1 MVPWRLR
8 HHESHLFPLS
18 VLKRPREDKEPLGA
32 VSTLMPRRRPRRR
45 KLPWLTFLLGLSLGY
60 GLAKPAAL
68 AQLSASLGEGAVL
81 LQPLFDPLGVGRRQ
95 VLVLGTDKVGDNTD
109 VMFSVRVQ
117 DGVTRIV
124 QLPRDT
130 YITSGR
136 LGVVKANALYGQA
149 GIAETKR
156 EMGRLLGVPIDRYI
170 KVNLDAV
177 ARVGDALGGVEVE
190 VPKRMVYVDRSQ
202 NLSIDLY
209 PGRQVLKGDDLLG
222 FLRFRHDEAG
232 DLGRMERQRLVLNQ
246 VFRKLTQ
253 PTSLA
258 QLPAL
263 IKIAGQDIHTD
274 LSPVEIT
281 QLAARLGHTRLNTE
295 RLAGRPYWEDSL
307 SYWMPDSNK
316 EHPAENDGPPP
327 P

>member
-1 MVPWRLR
+1 MGK
-8 HHESHLFPLS
+8 SHFSLS
-18 VLKRPREDKEPLGA
+18 VLKRPGYDKELLG
-32 VSTLMPRRRPRRR
+32 SDTTLRPRRRTRRR
-45 KLPWLTFLLGLSLGY
+45 KLPWLTFLFGLSLGY
-60 GLAKPAAL
+60 GLAKPAAF
-68 AQLSASLGEGAVL
+68 AQLSASLGKGAVL
-81 LQPLFDPLGVGRRQ
+81 LQPLFDSLGVGRRQ

-149 GIAETKR
+149 GIAETKL

-209 PGRQVLKGDDLLG
+209 PGRQVLKGNDLLG
-222 FLRFRHDEAG
+222 FLRFRHDDAG
-232 DLGRMERQRLVLNQ
+232 DLGRMERQRLVLNE
-246 VFRKLTQ
+246 VYRKLTQ
-253 PTSLA
+253 PTILVK
-258 QLPAL
+258 LPAL
-263 IKIAGQDIHTD
+263 IQIAGEDLHTD
-274 LSPVEIT
+274 LSAVEIT
-281 QLAARLGHTRLNTE
+281 QLAARLGHTRLKTE
-295 RLAGRPYWEDSL
+295 RLAGRPYWEDNL
-307 SYWMPDSNK
+307 SYWMPDSNR
-316 EHPAENDGPPP
+316 EHPAGNDAPPP

>member
-1 MVPWRLR
+1 MGQA
-8 HHESHLFPLS
+8 HSSLS
-18 VLKRPREDKEPLGA
+18 VLKRPRVDKESLG
-32 VSTLMPRRRPRRR
+32 SITTLRPRRQPRRR
-45 KLPWLTFLLGLSLGY
+45 KLPWLTFVLGLSLGY
-60 GLAKPAAL
+60 GLAKPAAV
-68 AQLSASLGEGAVL
+68 AQLSASLGEGAGL
-81 LQPLFDPLGVGRRQ
+81 LQQLLDPLGLGRRQ

-109 VMFSVRVQ
+109 VMFSVRV
-117 DGVTRIV
+117 DNGETHIV

-130 YITSGR
+130 YIASGR

-149 GIAETKR
+149 GIAETKL

-177 ARVGDALGGVEVE
+177 ARIGDALGGVEVE

-202 NLSIDLY
+202 HLTIDLY

-232 DLGRMERQRLVLNQ
+232 DLGRMERQRLVLNE

-253 PTSLA
+253 PTTLA

-263 IKIAGQDIHTD
+263 IKIAGEDIHTD
-274 LSPVEIT
+274 LSAVEIT
-281 QLAARLGHTRLNTE
+281 QLAARLGHTHLNTE
-295 RLAGRPYWEDSL
+295 RLAGRPYWEDNL

-316 EHPAENDGPPP
+316 EHPASNDDPPAR
-327 P
+327 

>member
-1 MVPWRLR
+1 MGK
-8 HHESHLFPLS
+8 SHLSLS
-18 VLKRPREDKEPLGA
+18 VLKRPGDDKELPG
-32 VSTLMPRRRPRRR
+32 SDTTLRPRRRTRRR
-45 KLPWLTFLLGLSLGY
+45 KLPWLTFLFGLSLGY
-60 GLAKPAAL
+60 GLAKPAAF

-81 LQPLFDPLGVGRRQ
+81 LQPLFDSLGVGRRQ

-149 GIAETKR
+149 GIAETKL

-177 ARVGDALGGVEVE
+177 TRVGDALGGVEVD
-190 VPKRMVYVDRSQ
+190 VPKRMAYVDRSQ
-202 NLSIDLY
+202 HLTIDLY
-209 PGRQVLKGDDLLG
+209 PGRQVLKGNDLLG

-232 DLGRMERQRLVLNQ
+232 DLGRMERQRLVLNE
-246 VFRKLTQ
+246 VYRKLTQ
-253 PTSLA
+253 PTILVK
-258 QLPAL
+258 LPAL
-263 IKIAGQDIHTD
+263 IQIAGEDLHTD
-274 LSPVEIT
+274 LSAVEIT
-281 QLAARLGHTRLNTE
+281 QLAARLGHTRLKTE
-295 RLAGRPYWEDSL
+295 RLAGRPYWEDNL
-307 SYWMPDSNK
+307 SYWMPDSNR
-316 EHPAENDGPPP
+316 EHPAGNDAPPP

>member
-1 MVPWRLR
+1 MVPPDWGAM
-8 HHESHLFPLS
+8 SQGYFSLS
-18 VLKRPREDKEPLGA
+18 VLKRPRDVKEPLGSA
-32 VSTLMPRRRPRRR
+32 TTVRPRRRPRRR
-45 KLPWLTFLLGLSLGY
+45 KLPWLTFVLGLSLGY
-60 GLAKPAAL
+60 GLAKPAAV
-68 AQLSASLGEGAVL
+68 AQLSASLGEGAGR
-81 LQPLFDPLGVGRRQ
+81 LQQLFDPFGVGRRQ
-95 VLVLGTDKVGDNTD
+95 VLVLGTDKAGDNTD

-117 DGVTRIV
+117 DGETHIV

-130 YITSGR
+130 YIASGR

-149 GIAETKR
+149 GIAETKL

-177 ARVGDALGGVEVE
+177 ARVGDALGGVEVD

-202 NLSIDLY
+202 HLSIDLY

-232 DLGRMERQRLVLNQ
+232 DLGRMERQRLVLNE
-246 VFRKLTQ
+246 VFHKLTQ
-253 PTSLA
+253 PTTLA

-263 IKIAGQDIHTD
+263 LKIAGEDILTD
-274 LSPVEIT
+274 LSAVEIT
-281 QLAARLGHTRLNTE
+281 QLATRLGQTRLNTE

-307 SYWMPDSNK
+307 SYWMPDSNQ
-316 EHPAENDGPPP
+316 EHPAGNDEPPAR
-327 P
+327 

>member
-1 MVPWRLR
+1 M
-8 HHESHLFPLS
+8 
-18 VLKRPREDKEPLGA
+18 LKRPREDKEPLGA
-32 VSTLMPRRRPRRR
+32 VGTLMPRRGRRRR

-60 GLAKPAAL
+60 GLAKPAAF

-81 LQPLFDPLGVGRRQ
+81 LQPLFDRLGVGRRQ

-136 LGVVKANALYGQA
+136 LGVVKANALYSQA
-149 GIAETKR
+149 GIAETKL

-177 ARVGDALGGVEVE
+177 ARVGDALGEVAVD

-202 NLSIDLY
+202 NLNTAYLRVEGQESGSSLLRRMLGQHLLEIPARVTGGMLGNLFWSSRHHDLAALVA
-209 PGRQVLKGDDLLG
+209 PFGAQINQPVSAANHIKV
-222 FLRFRHDEAG
+222 
-232 DLGRMERQRLVLNQ
+232 VLNH
-246 VFRKLTQ
+246 
-253 PTSLA
+253 
-258 QLPAL
+258 
-263 IKIAGQDIHTD
+263 QD
-274 LSPVEIT
+274 
-281 QLAARLGHTRLNTE
+281 
-295 RLAGRPYWEDSL
+295 
-307 SYWMPDSNK
+307 
-316 EHPAENDGPPP
+316 
-327 P
+327 

>member
-1 MVPWRLR
+1 MVPRDWGTMGQDYF
-8 HHESHLFPLS
+8 SLS
-18 VLKRPREDKEPLGA
+18 VLKRPRDAKEPLGSA
-32 VSTLMPRRRPRRR
+32 STPRPRRRPRRS
-45 KLPWLTFLLGLSLGY
+45 KLPWLTFVLGLSLGY
-60 GLAKPAAL
+60 GLAKPAAV
-68 AQLSASLGEGAVL
+68 AQLSASLGEGAGL
-81 LQPLFDPLGVGRRQ
+81 LQQLLDPLGVGRRQ

-117 DGVTRIV
+117 DGVTHIV

-130 YITSGR
+130 YITSPR

-149 GIAETKR
+149 GIIETKL

-177 ARVGDALGGVEVE
+177 ARVGDALGGVEVD
-190 VPKRMVYVDRSQ
+190 VSKRMVYVDRSQ
-202 NLSIDLY
+202 HLTIDLY

-232 DLGRMERQRLVLNQ
+232 DLGRMERQRLVLNE
-246 VFRKLTQ
+246 VFRKLSQ
-253 PTSLA
+253 PTTLA

-263 IKIAGQDIHTD
+263 IKIAGEDVHTD
-274 LSPVEIT
+274 LSAVEIT
-281 QLAARLGHTRLNTE
+281 QLAARLGHTHLNTE
-295 RLAGRPYWEDSL
+295 RLAGRPYWEDNL

-316 EHPAENDGPPP
+316 EHPASNDDPPAR
-327 P
+327 